1 MAFNHW
7 VEGSSPSRITIIFN
21 KLGQPKRLPFS
32 CLRAYCVSNFKIYFS
47 HISFS
52 ILVKDTLR
60 SELGTFKNNYKMMIF
75 SDINLARRLERA
87 EARSN
92 ASFVEARAKMF
103 PDSGAEWIEAAG
115 AYAMFDG
122 NESPLTQ
129 TFGLGIFEEAT
140 HEVLEKLEAF
150 FVKHDAPV
158 FHEVSPM
165 ADASIINLLN
175 ERGYQPIELTS
186 VMFMPIEEIKLDL
199 VLNQNIKTRIIEP
212 GEEKIW
218 ARTSAN
224 GWATEMEG
232 LAEFMFEFG
241 QVGAKCAGGF
251 PYLAEIENEPT
262 ATGMLFVFD
271 DVALLA
277 GASTV
282 PEGRR
287 QGAQLALLDARLKF
301 AVEQGCNLAMMG
313 ASPGSQSQR
322 NAEKN
327 GFRIAYTRT
336 KWKLK

>member
-1 MAFNHW
+1 
-7 VEGSSPSRITIIFN
+7 
-21 KLGQPKRLPFS
+21 
-32 CLRAYCVSNFKIYFS
+32 
-47 HISFS
+47 
-52 ILVKDTLR
+52 
-60 SELGTFKNNYKMMIF
+60 MIF
-75 SDINLARRLERA
+75 SDINLAKKLECT

-115 AYAMFDG
+115 VYAMFDG
-122 NESPLTQ
+122 IQSPLTQ

-140 HEVLEKLEAF
+140 HEILERLEAF

-158 FHEVSPM
+158 FHEVSPL

-199 VLNQNIKTRIIEP
+199 AVNPIIKTRIIEA
-212 GEEKIW
+212 GEEKLW

-232 LAEFMFEFG
+232 MAEFMFEFG
-241 QVGAKCAGGF
+241 QVGARCAGGF
-251 PYLAEIENEPT
+251 PFLAEIENEPT
-262 ATGMLFVFD
+262 ATGTLFIFD

-277 GASTV
+277 GTSTV

-287 QGAQLALLDARLKF
+287 QGAQIALLDARLKY
-301 AVEQGCNLAMMG
+301 AVERGCTLAMMG

-336 KWKLK
+336 KWQLKN